1 MRCTATVLLGIL
13 LAAGLTASGTAQVP
27 GLVTGLPTR
36 NSGITSGLTIG
47 GEVGFPDADYGKG
60 TAFGAR
66 GALGLGPFAVSAVV
80 SSWNP
85 KGPAGSQTGVGGY
98 LNLKVFGGPLIP
110 LSVTLQGGAEYT
122 TSGGTKVVHA
132 PIGLG
137 IALKIPNPA
146 LAIKPW
152 IAPRLDLV
160 RVSGSGTTTDT
171 EKNFGLSGGVDFSLL
186 GGLGFSVAYDRTWAG
201 NGFNPSVISAGA
213 NYAIK
218 IPGL

>member
-1 MRCTATVLLGIL
+1 MRRFGITVFALLLSTA
-13 LAAGLTASGTAQVP
+13 LTARGAAQ
-27 GLVTGLPTR
+27 VTGLPVH
-36 NSGITSGLTIG
+36 NSGVSSGFTFG

-60 TAFGAR
+60 TAFGGRA
-66 GALGLGPFAVSAVV
+66 ALGLGPFGISAVA

-85 KGPAGSQTGVGGY
+85 KGPGDAQTGVGGY

-110 LSVTLQGGAEYT
+110 LSVTLQGGAEYISS
-122 TSGGTKVVHA
+122 SGRKTVHA

-152 IAPRLDLV
+152 IAPRLDIV
-160 RVSGSGTTTDT
+160 RVTGGGTSNTD
-171 EKNFGLSGGVDFSLL
+171 ENFGISGGLDFSLL
-186 GGLGFSVAYDRTWAG
+186 GGLGFGAAYDRTFAG
-201 NGFNPSVISAGA
+201 NGRNPSSFGVNLTYS
-213 NYAIK
+213 IK

>member
-1 MRCTATVLLGIL
+1 MRF
-13 LAAGLTASGTAQVP
+13 AAPALVSLTLFSVAVADRGQAQ
-27 GLVTGLPTR
+27 VTGLPVR
-36 NSGITSGLTIG
+36 NAGVSSGLMIG
-47 GEVGFPDADYGKG
+47 GEVGFPNADYGKG

-66 GALGLGPFAVSAVV
+66 GALGLGPFGVSAVV

-85 KGPAGSQTGVGGY
+85 DGPGDSQTGLGGY

-110 LSVTLQGGAEYT
+110 LSVTLQGGAEYVDV
-122 TSGGTKVVHA
+122 GGTTRVHA
-132 PIGLG
+132 PVGLG

-160 RVSGSGTTTDT
+160 RVSGTGNASNT
-171 EKNFGLSGGVDFSLL
+171 ESNFGISGGVDFSLL
-186 GGLGFSVAYDRTWAG
+186 GGLGFGVSYDRTFVG
-201 NGFNPSVISAGA
+201 NGVNPGVIGLGA
-213 NYAIK
+213 NYSIK

>member
-1 MRCTATVLLGIL
+1 MRVFRSVVF
-13 LAAGLTASGTAQVP
+13 LTLVASGVAARGSAQI
-27 GLVTGLPTR
+27 TGLPVR
-36 NSGITSGLTIG
+36 NSGISSGLTIG

-60 TAFGAR
+60 TAFGGR
-66 GALGLGPFAVSAVV
+66 GALGLGPFGISAVV

-85 KGPAGSQTGVGGY
+85 KGPASSQTGVGGY

-110 LSVTLQGGAEYT
+110 LSVTLQGGAEYRSQ
-122 TSGGTKVVHA
+122 SGIKTIHA

-152 IAPRLDLV
+152 IAPRLDIV
-160 RVSGSGTTTDT
+160 RVSGSGISSDTD
-171 EKNFGLSGGVDFSLL
+171 ENFGISGGIDFSLL
-186 GGLGFSVAYDRTWAG
+186 GGLGFGAAYDRTWAG
-201 NGFNPSVISAGA
+201 NGVNPSVFSAGV
-213 NYAIK
+213 NYTLK